1 MINLTKV
8 ANAAST
14 IILMLQ
20 MANTSQSDK
29 SLAEGC
35 DNPLIVYSPTEI
47 AQLKV
52 LEQAMDH
59 LEKDKMTLLSTIH
72 MVNEYMQEAE
82 DLHILYKSRN
92 RQITNKELPLRKKIA
107 DNHIKQKLDPY
118 IKIMEKKLLSN
129 IDALEI
135 VLDARQKIDGLMIE
149 IYKSKLKECS
159 NTSNLSIN

>member
-1 MINLTKV
+1 MINLAKV
-8 ANAAST
+8 AKAAST

-20 MANTSQSDK
+20 MANTSQFGE

-92 RQITNKELPLRKKIA
+92 KQITNKELPLRKKIA